1 MRELEDRKRF
11 IELRA
16 KDYSLEKIAK
26 EIGVSRQ
33 TLANWEKAHE
43 EEIWSLHSMA
53 LDALEE
59 EYWMKRKGRIELI
72 GTSLR
77 RVKDELERRDLSDVP
92 TVKLVELELKL
103 MAELKQLFSRPPLMS
118 DLEMEERMHLR
129 DSIEF
134 PATAYMPDPPRRV
147 PLSLWDLMEDGDE
160 SEDGGSRCA
169 LFV

>member
-1 MRELEDRKRF
+1 MKEISDRKRF

-43 EEIWSLHSMA
+43 EEIWSMHSME

-59 EYWMKRKGRIELI
+59 EYCMKRKGRIKLI

-77 RVKDELERRDLSDVP
+77 RVKEELERRDLSDVP
-92 TVKLVELELKL
+92 TVKLFEFELKL
-103 MAELKQLFSRPPLMS
+103 VAELKQLFSIDPRMS
-118 DLEMEERMHLR
+118 DLEMEDRMHLR
-129 DSIEF
+129 DTIEF

-147 PLSLWDLMEDGDE
+147 PLSMWELIDDGDDGEDGAGNAD
-160 SEDGGSRCA
+160 SN
-169 LFV
+169 